1 MRNFEKSDLKY
12 SYKWDESKNIDCTK
26 KIRFYDTYI
35 LDTED
40 GYAVLQF
47 INSYMNLKNYSMIS
61 TFHKIEKAIK
71 EDLPNT
77 KNGHN
82 KIKRWLNENYFF

>member
-1 MRNFEKSDLKY
+1 MMNFEKSDLKY
-12 SYKWDESKNIDCTK
+12 SYKWDENTNVDYTK
-26 KIRFYDTYI
+26 KIRFYDTYS
-35 LDTED
+35 LDTD
-40 GYAVLQF
+40 NGYAVLQF

-71 EDLPNT
+71 EDLPNG

-82 KIKRWLNENYFF
+82 KVKRWLNENYFF

>member
-1 MRNFEKSDLKY
+1 MINFEKSDLKY
-12 SYKWDESKNIDCTK
+12 SYTWDESKNVDYTK
-26 KIRFYDTYI
+26 KIRFYDTYS
-35 LDTED
+35 LDTD
-40 GYAVLQF
+40 NGYAVLQF

-71 EDLPNT
+71 EDLPNG

-82 KIKRWLNENYFF
+82 KVKRWLNENYFF

>member
-1 MRNFEKSDLKY
+1 MRYFEKSDLKY
-12 SYKWDESKNIDCTK
+12 SYTWDESKNVDCTK

-35 LDTED
+35 LDTDD

-47 INSYMNLKNYSMIS
+47 INSYMN
-61 TFHKIEKAIK
+61 
-71 EDLPNT
+71 
-77 KNGHN
+77 